1 MATLSTEFV
10 NLGQA
15 ASEKT
20 GIVGRLVNK
29 LAESVVAART
39 YNELNALTDAQ
50 LRDIGIYRND
60 ITNIAFG
67 KNK

>member
-60 ITNIAFG
+60 IARVAFG